1 MQQNAEISA
10 VQVEETSLHLPSPQ
24 SQPSRLVPS
33 PSDSLVIQRASD
45 GLNRAITSEC
55 NNSMLSSSLVNQSQS
70 VLQAFS
76 ARCNAAAAE
85 PQNLS
90 EVSSSL
96 GLCVDEE
103 SCSSSSFE
111 SAESDST
118 DRHKDMAFT

>member
-1 MQQNAEISA
+1 MQQNAEITA
-10 VQVEETSLHLPSPQ
+10 VHVEETSLHLPSPQ
-24 SQPSRLVPS
+24 SQPSRNLPS
-33 PSDSLVIQRASD
+33 PSDSLAIQRASD
-45 GLNRAITSEC
+45 ELNGAITSEC
-55 NNSMLSSSLVNQSQS
+55 NNSILSSSLVNQSQS

-76 ARCNAAAAE
+76 GRCNAAAAE

-96 GLCVDEE
+96 GLCIDEE
-103 SCSSSSFE
+103 SCSSSSFS

>member
-1 MQQNAEISA
+1 MQQNAEITA

-24 SQPSRLVPS
+24 SQLSRNLPS
-33 PSDSLVIQRASD
+33 PSDLLAIQRASD
-45 GLNRAITSEC
+45 ELNGAITSEC
-55 NNSMLSSSLVNQSQS
+55 NDSILSSSLVNQSQS

-76 ARCNAAAAE
+76 GRCNAAAAE

>member
-1 MQQNAEISA
+1 MQQNAEITA
-10 VQVEETSLHLPSPQ
+10 VQVEETRLHLPSPQ
-24 SQPSRLVPS
+24 SQPSRNLPS
-33 PSDSLVIQRASD
+33 PSDSLAIQRASD
-45 GLNRAITSEC
+45 GLNGVITSEC
-55 NNSMLSSSLVNQSQS
+55 NNSMLSSVNQSQS

-76 ARCNAAAAE
+76 GRCNAAAAE

-96 GLCVDEE
+96 GLCIDEE

-111 SAESDST
+111 SADSDST